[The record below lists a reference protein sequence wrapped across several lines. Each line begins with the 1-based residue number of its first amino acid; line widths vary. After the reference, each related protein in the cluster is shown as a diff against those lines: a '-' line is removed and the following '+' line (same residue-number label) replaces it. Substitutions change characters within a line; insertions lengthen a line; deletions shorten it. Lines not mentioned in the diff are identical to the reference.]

1 MRGVLRWLAT
11 VPLPMLVVIYVFGLL
26 ASSS

>member
-1 MRGVLRWLAT
+1 MRGALRWFAT

>member
-1 MRGVLRWLAT
+1 MRGALRWFAT
-11 VPLPMLVVIYVFGLL
+11 VPLPILLVIYVFGLL